1 MSIVEDVLDAAIS
14 LGKFLLGDKAKP
26 DPKLE
31 EPLGEL
37 KSEKRRRELEEARR
51 AQRNHGS
58 K

>member
-1 MSIVEDVLDAAIS
+1 MIDFGKIIDAAIK
-14 LGKFLLGDKAKP
+14 LGKFVFLGDKP
-26 DPKLE
+26 EQKLE

>member
-1 MSIVEDVLDAAIS
+1 MIDIGKIIDAVVR
-14 LGKFLLGDKAKP
+14 LGKFVLGDKP
-26 DPKLE
+26 EPKLE

>member
-1 MSIVEDVLDAAIS
+1 MIDFGKIIDAAVK
-14 LGKFLLGDKAKP
+14 LGKFVFLGDKAGQ
-26 DPKLE
+26 KLE